1 VCTLIAAANLPA
13 QVISML
19 ERDPGAFEVDRPAF
33 KTTRLFAGN
42 DDVAHAADATRKG
55 GASWSR
61 AIASGV
67 APSMR
72 IGRGAGA
79 RSSRPSRPSHSS
91 AQERTSG
98 ADKGERPSRAEVIAE
113 RRTSECRCV
122 SDSGT
127 ELAPTLS
134 KKHDLAGA
142 IAGRGPSGSGPSSK
156 LHEAELSPADG
167 AL

>member
-1 VCTLIAAANLPA
+1 
-13 QVISML
+13 ML

-42 DDVAHAADATRKG
+42 DDVAHAADATSKG

-113 RRTSECRCV
+113 RRSNGTSLPPPSECRCV
-122 SDSGT
+122 SDGGT

-142 IAGRGPSGSGPSSK
+142 IVGRGPSGSGPSSK